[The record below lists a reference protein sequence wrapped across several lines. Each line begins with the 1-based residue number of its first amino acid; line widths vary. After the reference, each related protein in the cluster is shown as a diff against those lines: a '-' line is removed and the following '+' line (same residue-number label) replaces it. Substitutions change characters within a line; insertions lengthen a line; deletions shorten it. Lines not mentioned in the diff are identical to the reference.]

1 MSFFIG
7 VREAGRTTYFNV
19 DDATS
24 IAHDQTSIDRA
35 RWSFRFGF
43 FGTTSV
49 VVQQDLERDAYD
61 SITRYFRDN
70 SSGV

>member
-7 VREAGRTTYFNV
+7 VSEAGRTTYFNL

-43 FGTTSV
+43 FGTTSI
-49 VVQQDLERDAYD
+49 VVQQDQQRDIYD
-61 SITRYFRDN
+61 RITQYFINN